1 MEETIKIA
9 GKSYPAQKVLS
20 ALRTMSEQDGYASER
35 DRLKGIM
42 HDAPYSFYPK
52 EDSNSAKCISR
63 MIHYLNKAERTR
75 LFEMLDRES
84 D

>member
-1 MEETIKIA
+1 MEKAINIA

-20 ALRTMSEQDGYASER
+20 ALRTMSEQDGDASER

-42 HDAPYSFYPK
+42 YDAPYSFSPK
-52 EDSNSAKCISR
+52 EDSNSAKCICR
-63 MIHYLNKAERTR
+63 MIRYLNKAERTR
-75 LFEMLDRES
+75 LVEMLDRES